1 MNELQRTS
9 PKPPMGGNPSGELDR
24 STAQVLV
31 ERPANGPETRH
42 LFHHSLFTFTFEPC
56 CPGTGRKKQT
66 ASNLLPMKR
75 IHHPVEENTQ
85 PKQHQGDA
93 FRLTSRPPPRRET
106 RRGTPERSPTATSYS
121 PRRGP
126 TPWHRSVHLGTQQ
139 DIYRYLDLPTLQQV
153 LPTWAGFG
161 VEITC
166 QTCLQSWM
174 IQVSRFIHWH

>member
-9 PKPPMGGNPSGELDR
+9 PKPPTGGNPSGELDR

-106 RRGTPERSPTATSYS
+106 RRDVRRDAERRKGVLQQRPTVLGGVL
-121 PRRGP
+121 R
-126 TPWHRSVHLGTQQ
+126 LGT
-139 DIYRYLDLPTLQQV
+139 DRYTWEPSRTYTDTWIFQPCNKFCQHGLV
-153 LPTWAGFG
+153 L
-161 VEITC
+161 E
-166 QTCLQSWM
+166 
-174 IQVSRFIHWH
+174 